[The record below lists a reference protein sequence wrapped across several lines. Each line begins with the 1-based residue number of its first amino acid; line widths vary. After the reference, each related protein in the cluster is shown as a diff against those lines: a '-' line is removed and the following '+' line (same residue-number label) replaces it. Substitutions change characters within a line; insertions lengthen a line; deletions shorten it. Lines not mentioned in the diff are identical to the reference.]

1 MFDSL
6 QGQLQT
12 LRVGKCPACLNYV
25 TAFDHLLARRCPWPT
40 CGKPMQQVLT
50 ERTEEFP
57 PALAGLVGA
66 LGGLLFGI
74 AASQSGGAGGS

>member
-1 MFDSL
+1 
-6 QGQLQT
+6 
-12 LRVGKCPACLNYV
+12 
-25 TAFDHLLARRCPWPT
+25 
-40 CGKPMQQVLT
+40 MQQVLT